1 MAKNMFGRDAPLG
14 KKPYALGLLKGC
26 VFAGSVFLAAALRQ
40 CWASSRESDS
50 VKNLFHI
57 GASIQPGP
65 AIKRSQCR
73 TAFGLESGLCHKSP
87 GGFAQWMAV
96 LAHFE
101 EACEQAKPQYND
113 IPVNDRIDFENRES
127 DMWGSKLLSG
137 QSGSSRNAG
146 IRVVGLLAAQG
157 LARCFAVA

>member
-1 MAKNMFGRDAPLG
+1 MVRWVKNRTLCGCSRCVCSPDQFFWLRPFASAGRAR
-14 KKPYALGLLKGC
+14 AN
-26 VFAGSVFLAAALRQ
+26 RT
-40 CWASSRESDS
+40 S

-87 GGFAQWMAV
+87 GGFAHWMAV
-96 LAHFE
+96 LAHSE
-101 EACEQAKPQYND
+101 GACEQAKPEYND
-113 IPVNDRIDFENRES
+113 IPVNGRIDFENRES

-137 QSGSSRNAG
+137 QSGTSRNAG
-146 IRVVGLLAAQG
+146 IRVVGLMATQG